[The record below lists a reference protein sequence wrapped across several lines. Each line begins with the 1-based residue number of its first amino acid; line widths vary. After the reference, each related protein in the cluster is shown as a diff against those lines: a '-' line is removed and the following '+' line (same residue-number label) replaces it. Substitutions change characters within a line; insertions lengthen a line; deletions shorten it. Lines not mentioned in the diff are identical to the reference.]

1 MNVNPPSPDPGAN
14 NPVWG
19 EVRDTVRTNTG
30 IIHGHHLVSLTLFPL
45 LLEDM
50 TPSGSSKKLDI
61 PTLTSS
67 SSVTKLFNLA

>member
-30 IIHGHHLVSLTLFPL
+30 IIHGHHLVSLTSLP

-50 TPSGSSKKLDI
+50 APSGSSKKLDI